1 MKNFTQKLLAAG
13 ACALLFTP
21 ASAQFAAREKASML
35 QTKNHFAPVMM
46 QNAQKSEKAT
56 GNRLQLVSVKKAD
69 VPSDYTKYGNF
80 EQIFSEDFSLLTT
93 GSVGNPD
100 MNTSLYDKYTI
111 IDDYDGKEV
120 EIGWYSFNPIYTH
133 SYDNTSGRWGETNCY
148 SAGGA
153 LYMYLYDDDYNV
165 DEATAHVNTCLID
178 CSKYQGD
185 VLIQFDAYT
194 DDASKTNKYV
204 ALEAA
209 ETNGMGPSW
218 DVLGSATL
226 PKVNSEKKTY
236 TMLFRGGDKTTMFN
250 IYAQRGKTSKLS
262 DPEGNSIYID
272 NVKVL
277 SLNPN
282 VYSPTGLTMKYYKG
296 DNFKLEWNK
305 VKDADKYLVDIY
317 TKKVTS
323 NGYAKIETIGDY
335 LYQDEEVTDSFMN
348 VTGATNGQIYYY
360 RVRAVKGDYVSL
372 ESNEEKQIL
381 GVVAPSDLKADQPAD
396 SKYTARW
403 TAVPGAERYNYMG
416 YVLNKISE
424 NKSVDVINANFE
436 GMQYNDGFIW
446 KEDNSD
452 QTQWYYAPRY
462 STTNPDPRA
471 LTSSY
476 CALDAIPGWAAYNWA
491 MYTDA
496 LVLDGFQSYYNN
508 NNASLQCAA
517 TDLSKNNGKFTVY
530 LRQKAECA
538 EGYTDA
544 AGNKVYAHSGLALF
558 NYDEA
563 LDDYVQTE
571 VKFINDLND
580 QEWKEGTYT
589 FTQGSSNSIFGI
601 FATYAPANLFINKFT
616 LSQDYKAGEEFYA
629 PFCYKY
635 RVAGYEVDD
644 YGNAVDGKEEHND
657 LSLEIPLT
665 APTAGQD
672 LYHRIQSVR
681 LGKEASYFTNA
692 TFAESKWSDMSFVTA
707 NAQTGI
713 KDAPVAGKAATVTM
727 KGNNLVVNNPSAAE
741 VNIYSL
747 NGTLLFSAKSGQTTV
762 SMPAPANGTYIVKA
776 GKQSIKVS
784 L

>member
-1 MKNFTQKLLAAG
+1 MKNFTHKLLAAG

-21 ASAQFAAREKASML
+21 ASAQFVTREKASMQQL
-35 QTKNHFAPVMM
+35 SNHFTPVLL
-46 QNAQKSEKAT
+46 QNAQKSNKTT

-93 GSVGNPD
+93 GSIGNPD
-100 MNTSLYDKYTI
+100 MQSNLYDKYTI
-111 IDDYDGKEV
+111 IDDYDGSEA
-120 EIGWYSFNPIYTH
+120 EISWYSFNPIYTH
-133 SYDNTSGRWGETNCY
+133 SYDNTSGRWGESECY

-153 LYMYLYDDDYNV
+153 LYLYLYDDDYNV

-185 VLIQFDAYT
+185 VLIQFDAFT
-194 DDASKTNKYV
+194 DDASKSNKYV

-218 DVLGSATL
+218 DILGSAQL
-226 PKVNSEKKTY
+226 PEVNSEKKTY
-236 TMLFRGGDKTTMFN
+236 TMLFRGGGKTTMFN
-250 IYAQRGKTSKLS
+250 IYAQRAKASKLS

-282 VYSPTGLTMKYYKG
+282 VYSPTGLKMKYYQG
-296 DNFKLEWNK
+296 DKFKLEWDK

-317 TKKVTS
+317 TKKTIN
-323 NGYAKIETIGDY
+323 NGYYTSEQMGDY
-335 LYQDEEVTDSFMN
+335 LYQDEEVADSFMN

-360 RVRAVKGDYVSL
+360 KVRAVKGSNVSL

-381 GVVAPSDLKADQPAD
+381 GVVAPTDLKADAPAD

-416 YVLNKISE
+416 YALNKAAE
-424 NKSVDVINANFE
+424 DKSVDIINANFE
-436 GMQYNDGFIW
+436 GMGYNEGFVW

-452 QTQWYYAPRY
+452 QTQWYTSPRY

-471 LTSSY
+471 MTSSY
-476 CALDAIPGWAAYNWA
+476 CALEGIPGWAAYNWSL
-491 MYTDA
+491 YTDA
-496 LVLDGFQSYYNN
+496 LVVDGFQSYYNN

-517 TDLSKNNGKFTVY
+517 TDLSKDNGKFTVY

-538 EGYTDA
+538 NGYTDA
-544 AGNKVYAHSGLALF
+544 AGNKVYAHSALALF
-558 NYDEA
+558 NYNKA
-563 LDDYVQTE
+563 IDDYEQTE

-589 FTQGSSNSIFGI
+589 FTQGTANSIFGV
-601 FATYAPANLFINKFT
+601 FATYAPSNLYINKFRI
-616 LSQDYKAGEEFYA
+616 SQNYKAGEEFYE

-644 YGNAVDGKEEHND
+644 NGNAVDGKEEHND

-665 APTAGQD
+665 GPTAGKD
-672 LYHRIQSVR
+672 IYHRIQSVR
-681 LGKEASYFTNA
+681 LGKSAYYYTNA
-692 TFAESKWSDMSFVTA
+692 TFAESKWSDKSFVTE

-713 KDAPVAGKAATVTM
+713 KEATVSGKSATVTM
-727 KGNNLVVNNPSAAE
+727 KGNNLVINNPAASE
-741 VNIYSL
+741 VNVYSL
-747 NGTLLFSAKSGQTTV
+747 SGTLLFSAKSGQTTV
-762 SMPAPANGTYIVKA
+762 SMPVPANGTYIVKA